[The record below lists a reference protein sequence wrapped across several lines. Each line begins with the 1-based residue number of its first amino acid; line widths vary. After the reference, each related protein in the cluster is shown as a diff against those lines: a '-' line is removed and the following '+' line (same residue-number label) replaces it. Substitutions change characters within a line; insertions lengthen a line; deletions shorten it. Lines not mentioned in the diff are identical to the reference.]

1 MIYTSSLVQ
10 HANIASNS
18 EITSIPI
25 LNIGIPLLWVFL
37 LLNVVT
43 QYMCISNVY
52 ILTTECAS
60 LTVTLVITLRK
71 FFSLLFSIIYFQNPF
86 TFAHWIGTIMV
97 FTGTLMFAEVHH
109 RLRAKTDIKAKQN

>member
-1 MIYTSSLVQ
+1 MT
-10 HANIASNS
+10 NIPFLNLG
-18 EITSIPI
+18 IPI
-25 LNIGIPLLWVFL
+25 LWVFL
-37 LLNVVT
+37 ILNVIT

-86 TFAHWIGTIMV
+86 TLAHWLGTVMV
-97 FTGTLMFAEVHH
+97 FSGTLMFAEVHH
-109 RLRAKTDIKAKQN
+109 KFWSKDVKVKTK